1 MHARQ
6 STLPLTM
13 QILDSSKQLGTQHLD
28 GKLLPFH
35 PRAGKISCLTAV
47 STTVFNKL
55 RGNLE
60 TLPTQALQKHMQM
73 GCVGIILSNLSALH
87 RRSQT

>member
-6 STLPLTM
+6 NTLSLTR
-13 QILDSSKQLGTQHLD
+13 QIFNFSKQQGTRHLE

-35 PRAGKISCLTAV
+35 PRAEKISCLTAV
-47 STTVFNKL
+47 STMVFNKL

-60 TLPTQALQKHMQM
+60 TLPTQVLQKHMQM
-73 GCVGIILSNLSALH
+73 GCVGIILSNLSARH
-87 RRSQT
+87 SRSQT